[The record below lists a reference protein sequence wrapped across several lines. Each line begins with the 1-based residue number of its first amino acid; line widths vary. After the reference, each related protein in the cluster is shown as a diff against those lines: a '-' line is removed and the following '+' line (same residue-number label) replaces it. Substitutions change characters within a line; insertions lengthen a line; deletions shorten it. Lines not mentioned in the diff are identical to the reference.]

1 MLGISHWLNKH
12 SHNIVRY
19 LITTLFIRQSHIRS
33 FTAHD
38 IYSLQGEVPETLV
51 SGETPDISEFASFQ
65 WYEWVK
71 FRDQQVSFP
80 HNNFVLGRYLG
91 PSFGI
96 GPAMTAKILK
106 KNAEYVHRSTYRS
119 LTDDEL
125 NDPWRL
131 LRDSNLISP

>member
-1 MLGISHWLNKH
+1 ME
-12 SHNIVRY
+12 
-19 LITTLFIRQSHIRS
+19 RQSYIRS
-33 FTAHD
+33 FTVHD
-38 IYSLQGEVPETLV
+38 IYSLHGEVPETLV

-80 HNNFVLGRYLG
+80 HDNFVLGRYLG
-91 PSFGI
+91 PSFDI

-106 KNAEYVHRSTYRS
+106 KNGEYVHRSTYRS

-125 NDPWRL
+125 NDP
-131 LRDSNLISP
+131 LRSLKDSNLIPLYNRNLAQGLNLMIPRT